1 MIVLDLSILNQKGTP
16 MFNSDIFA
24 NRPAFG
30 IVGRIFISTDTAA
43 IYRDTGTAWDL
54 IADGGSASTNI
65 YNSNGT
71 LSADR
76 TLASGGFNLTF
87 NPSTTFDTTLTA
99 ANNASSLALFG
110 VNRLS
115 YAAAFSANN
124 IGSLYGGASS
134 FALQTFAGSATFANS
149 NVASGGS
156 SVNSIDFSSGGS
168 TITMTQSTGIRAM
181 TGQQNLFQYQGT
193 NSGTITHA
201 AISQNTGFYRPSA
214 ATGILTITNAYSH
227 LINALDDY
235 GAGFTFTNRFGIY
248 QAGASDINYFAGQT
262 LIGSAVNTGGGSGKL
277 IVGSSTADNGIQIFG
292 ANSPSLRIDNA
303 QSGGT
308 QRFIIGLATSTNN
321 FIQGATAGQFCI
333 TTASSGAI
341 LFGMWQSINASEV
354 MRISTASNLIVGS
367 TTDNGQKLQITGDGY
382 FSANVGIGI
391 SAPLTYKTSIYKNGA
406 GILDTLILNNA
417 HQTIG
422 VIDGVK
428 LTMREFNIE
437 SSSTYGSANNILT
450 FGYSTNKQ
458 LTLTEAGNFGINTTT
473 PGEKLVVSG
482 GMIWATGLLA
492 NTANLSGVGIWG
504 GNNGGQIF
512 ARGSAGLGS
521 LSLANSSF
529 TFFNAT
535 GSTGNV
541 QINSTT
547 DSGQKLQVTG
557 DAFFTHSGNT
567 LLTLN
572 STFSTG
578 YTAIQINSS
587 GVAKGLIGF
596 GSFLTTDAGFAIRTA
611 SGVPFTVAVGG
622 GTPNLTIA
630 TTGAATFNSSIAI
643 ANSVAAAVAVPSTH
657 KVSILIGGVQYYLL
671 ASNV

>member
-71 LSADR
+71 LSGNR
-76 TLASGGFNLTF
+76 TVSSGGFNLTF

-124 IGSLYGGASS
+124 IGALYGGASS

-156 SVNSIDFSSGGS
+156 SVNSIDFSSAGS

-201 AISQNTGFYRPSA
+201 AISQNTGFYRPTA

-235 GAGFTFTNRFGIY
+235 GSGFIFTNRFGIY
-248 QAGASDINYFAGQT
+248 QAGASDINYFAAKT
-262 LIGSAVNTGGGSGKL
+262 LIGSALSSGGGTGKL

-292 ANSPSLRIDNA
+292 ADSPSLRIDNA

-308 QRFIIGLATSTNN
+308 QRFLIGLATSTNN
-321 FIQGATAGQFCI
+321 YIQGSSAGQFCI

-354 MRISTASNLIVGS
+354 MRISTASNLIIGS
-367 TTDNGQKLQITGDGY
+367 
-382 FSANVGIGI
+382 
-391 SAPLTYKTSIYKNGA
+391 
-406 GILDTLILNNA
+406 
-417 HQTIG
+417 
-422 VIDGVK
+422 
-428 LTMREFNIE
+428 
-437 SSSTYGSANNILT
+437 
-450 FGYSTNKQ
+450 
-458 LTLTEAGNFGINTTT
+458 
-473 PGEKLVVSG
+473 
-482 GMIWATGLLA
+482 
-492 NTANLSGVGIWG
+492 
-504 GNNGGQIF
+504 
-512 ARGSAGLGS
+512 
-521 LSLANSSF
+521 
-529 TFFNAT
+529 
-535 GSTGNV
+535 
-541 QINSTT
+541 
-547 DSGQKLQVTG
+547 
-557 DAFFTHSGNT
+557 
-567 LLTLN
+567 
-572 STFSTG
+572 
-578 YTAIQINSS
+578 
-587 GVAKGLIGF
+587 
-596 GSFLTTDAGFAIRTA
+596 TTDAGFKLDVNGTA
-611 SGVPFTVAVGG
+611 RVSGAGTFTGNV
-622 GTPNLTIA
+622 
-630 TTGAATFNSSIAI
+630 TTGDQILIGSLATLNGAINFIKTNSSPVASRITFGTDGTGYKFAIAKNVSSTITDLFTLQDNGEATFNGSIAI
-643 ANSVAAAVAVPSTH
+643 NNSVAAAVAAPSTH